1 MLNFA
6 IRGLCVLFLQER
18 HKQGNEKAP
27 LLCHVN
33 KARHVSTFSQELFE
47 DSWSS
52 FVYTWYWKEASENSY
67 NKL

>member
-18 HKQGNEKAP
+18 HKQGNENAP

-47 DSWSS
+47 DS
-52 FVYTWYWKEASENSY
+52 
-67 NKL
+67 